1 MDLGSALRVLLRR
14 WLIVLIGI
22 VLTLGACG
30 YLYRTAEPQ
39 YQASGSMLMLL
50 PNNARGPENV
60 GSPFLYLPNG
70 LNVLARLVTGATSSR
85 EFRQEMGA
93 QGLNSSFQVGV
104 DNQTPIITMTVQ
116 GPDPENVIRTR
127 DWLIDALNDEL
138 LRVQQEEGTP
148 PLQTAHTRV
157 YGNEDVPMQLG
168 GDWTRSVLAALAAGG
183 LATLI
188 AAFGID
194 RLLALRKDRRAR
206 RKLAAGTDPVE
217 EPTTPR
223 ADAVEAAKPDASP
236 TQTGA
241 EAVPA
246 GSSSES
252 S

>member
-22 VLTLGACG
+22 VLTLGAG
-30 YLYRTAEPQ
+30 AYLYKTAEPQ

-70 LNVLARLVTGATSSR
+70 LSVLARLVTGASSSR
-85 EFRQEMGA
+85 EFRQEMAA
-93 QGLNSSFQVGV
+93 QELTSTFQVGV
-104 DNQTPIITMTVQ
+104 DTQTPIITITVE
-116 GPDPENVIRTR
+116 GPDPDNVIRTR
-127 DWLIDALNDEL
+127 DWLIGALNDEL

-157 YGNEDVPMQLG
+157 YGNEDVPLQLG

-183 LATLI
+183 LLTLI

-194 RLLALRKDRRAR
+194 RLLAIRKERLARKRA
-206 RKLAAGTDPVE
+206 AAGSAAAAEERTTDEGPAPATDSEGSSV
-217 EPTTPR
+217 
-223 ADAVEAAKPDASP
+223 
-236 TQTGA
+236 
-241 EAVPA
+241 AVPA

>member
-30 YLYRTAEPQ
+30 YLYKTAEPQ

-85 EFRQEMGA
+85 EFRHEMA
-93 QGLNSSFQVGV
+93 TQGLDSSFQVGV

-127 DWLIDALNDEL
+127 DWLIGALNDEL

-157 YGNEDVPMQLG
+157 YGNEDVPLQLG

-194 RLLALRKDRRAR
+194 RLLALRKDRRAK
-206 RKLAAGTDPVE
+206 RKPKAPTDATD
-217 EPTTPR
+217 EPSRDLSDT
-223 ADAVEAAKPDASP
+223 ADDAEPAVKATHAE
-236 TQTGA
+236 T

-246 GSSSES
+246 GSVGES
-252 S
+252 P